1 MINFRL
7 RPYNASFKN
16 VDLDTLN
23 FDLISK
29 LNNTGKIYISHTKVN
44 NKISIRMPIGST
56 FADKKNV
63 DESWELIKKTSN
75 NIIKKN

>member
-7 RPYNASFKN
+7 RPYNSKIKN
-16 VDLDTLN
+16 AELDKMN

-29 LNNTGKIYISHTKVN
+29 LNNTGKIYISHTKVD
-44 NKISIRMPIGST
+44 NKVSIRMPIGST
-56 FADKKNV
+56 FADKKTV

>member
-7 RPYNASFKN
+7 RPYNSNIKN
-16 VDLDTLN
+16 KDLDKLN

-29 LNNTGKIYISHTKVN
+29 LNNTGKIYISHTKVD
-44 NKISIRMPIGST
+44 NKVSIRMPIGST